1 MIMRHILALVHCP
14 ISLDQIGYS
23 AVWDI
28 LHLND
33 TELLTL
39 VELVKFH
46 NVFSLVTFIFIVPA
60 LS

>member
-1 MIMRHILALVHCP
+1 MRHILALVHCP
-14 ISLDQIGYS
+14 ISLDQIGYC

-46 NVFSLVTFIFIVPA
+46 NIFSFVTFIFIVPA